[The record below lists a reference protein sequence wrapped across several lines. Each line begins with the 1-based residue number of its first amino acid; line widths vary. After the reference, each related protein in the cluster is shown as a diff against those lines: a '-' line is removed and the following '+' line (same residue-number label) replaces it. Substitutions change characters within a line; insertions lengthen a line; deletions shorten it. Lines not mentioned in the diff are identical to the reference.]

1 MQTYDNKTALLN
13 AIQSNYAKYINEFE
27 TIPNALQ
34 DKRIDEVDRTPSE
47 NLAYQLGWLTAILRW
62 ESDELSGK
70 KAEVPAPGY
79 NWGHLGDLYQS
90 FYQTYADMTL
100 EDKIVLLNQRVS
112 EICDMITRLPDEV
125 LFEAN
130 QRDWAYTKAQ
140 WPVWKWLHINTVA
153 PFKTFRTKIRKWKKV
168 ALS

>member
-70 KAEVPAPGY
+70 KSRGA
-79 NWGHLGDLYQS
+79 
-90 FYQTYADMTL
+90 
-100 EDKIVLLNQRVS
+100 R
-112 EICDMITRLPDEV
+112 TRL
-125 LFEAN
+125 
-130 QRDWAYTKAQ
+130 
-140 WPVWKWLHINTVA
+140 
-153 PFKTFRTKIRKWKKV
+153 
-168 ALS
+168 